1 MNSFLNNL
9 QVREKKLL
17 LGALVLI
24 FLFVI
29 FVYINS
35 IYDNYLISKKNL
47 TKAKNDY
54 EYVYKR
60 VSTLKLYLDRTVLN
74 EANINLMITA
84 NDLAGLISDLSI
96 DKTNETVL
104 VVFKAKDASS
114 AITLSENI
122 INKTELQIN
131 KILDTWLIRKA
142 GAKLTWGTMG
152 GIIGQDDLVIS
163 TGQNKNKYSDKIE
176 VMTSMRNVDLA
187 SRATIAK
194 SMLDLE

>member
-1 MNSFLNNL
+1 MASSRLDIAMNSFLNNL

-17 LGALVLI
+17 LGTLVLI

-47 TKAKNDY
+47 SKAKSDY

-74 EANINLMITA
+74 ESNINLIIIA
-84 NDLAGLISDLSI
+84 NDLADLISDLNI
-96 DKTNETVL
+96 DKTDEKVS
-104 VVFKAKDASS
+104 VVFKAEDASS

-131 KILDTWLIRKA
+131 KINYKNLNDSIN
-142 GAKLTWGTMG
+142 
-152 GIIGQDDLVIS
+152 VI
-163 TGQNKNKYSDKIE
+163 
-176 VMTSMRNVDLA
+176 
-187 SRATIAK
+187 
-194 SMLDLE
+194 LEFNF

>member
-1 MNSFLNNL
+1 MVSSRLDIAMNSFLNNL

-17 LGALVLI
+17 LGTLVLI

-47 TKAKNDY
+47 SKAKSDY

-74 EANINLMITA
+74 EADINLIITA
-84 NDLAGLISDLSI
+84 NDLADLISDLNI
-96 DKTNETVL
+96 DKTDEKVS
-104 VVFKAKDASS
+104 VVFKAEDASS

-131 KILDTWLIRKA
+131 KINYKNFNDS
-142 GAKLTWGTMG
+142 
-152 GIIGQDDLVIS
+152 IGVI
-163 TGQNKNKYSDKIE
+163 
-176 VMTSMRNVDLA
+176 
-187 SRATIAK
+187 
-194 SMLDLE
+194 LEFNF

>member
-1 MNSFLNNL
+1 MASSRLDIAMNSFLNNL

-17 LGALVLI
+17 LGTLVLI

-47 TKAKNDY
+47 SKAKSDY

-74 EANINLMITA
+74 ESNINLIIID
-84 NDLAGLISDLSI
+84 NDLADLISDLNI
-96 DKTNETVL
+96 DKTDEKVS
-104 VVFKAKDASS
+104 VVFKAEDASS

-131 KILDTWLIRKA
+131 KINYKNLNDSIN
-142 GAKLTWGTMG
+142 
-152 GIIGQDDLVIS
+152 VI
-163 TGQNKNKYSDKIE
+163 
-176 VMTSMRNVDLA
+176 
-187 SRATIAK
+187 
-194 SMLDLE
+194 LEFNF

>member
-1 MNSFLNNL
+1 MASSRLDIAMNSFLNNL

-17 LGALVLI
+17 LGTLVLI

-35 IYDNYLISKKNL
+35 VYDNYLISKKNL
-47 TKAKNDY
+47 SKAKSDY

-74 EANINLMITA
+74 ESNINLIIIA
-84 NDLAGLISDLSI
+84 NDLADLISDLNI
-96 DKTNETVL
+96 DKTDEKVS
-104 VVFKAKDASS
+104 VVFKAEDASS

-131 KILDTWLIRKA
+131 KINYKNLNDSIN
-142 GAKLTWGTMG
+142 
-152 GIIGQDDLVIS
+152 VI
-163 TGQNKNKYSDKIE
+163 
-176 VMTSMRNVDLA
+176 
-187 SRATIAK
+187 
-194 SMLDLE
+194 LEFNF

>member
-1 MNSFLNNL
+1 MASSKLDIAMNSFLNNL

-17 LGALVLI
+17 LGTLVLI

-47 TKAKNDY
+47 SKAKSDY
-54 EYVYKR
+54 EYVYNR

-74 EANINLMITA
+74 ESNINLIITA
-84 NDLAGLISDLSI
+84 NDLADLISDLSI
-96 DKTNETVL
+96 DKTDEKVS
-104 VVFKAKDASS
+104 VVFKAEDASS

-131 KILDTWLIRKA
+131 KINYKNLNDSIN
-142 GAKLTWGTMG
+142 
-152 GIIGQDDLVIS
+152 VI
-163 TGQNKNKYSDKIE
+163 
-176 VMTSMRNVDLA
+176 
-187 SRATIAK
+187 
-194 SMLDLE
+194 LEFNF

>member
-1 MNSFLNNL
+1 MASSRLGIAMNSFLNNL

-47 TKAKNDY
+47 SKAKSDY

-74 EANINLMITA
+74 ESNINLIITA
-84 NDLAGLISDLSI
+84 NDLADLISDLNI
-96 DKTNETVL
+96 DKTDEKVS
-104 VVFKAKDASS
+104 VVFKAEDASS

-131 KILDTWLIRKA
+131 KINYKNLNNSLN
-142 GAKLTWGTMG
+142 
-152 GIIGQDDLVIS
+152 VI
-163 TGQNKNKYSDKIE
+163 
-176 VMTSMRNVDLA
+176 
-187 SRATIAK
+187 
-194 SMLDLE
+194 LEFNF

>member
-1 MNSFLNNL
+1 MT
-9 QVREKKLL
+9 
-17 LGALVLI
+17 
-24 FLFVI
+24 
-29 FVYINS
+29 
-35 IYDNYLISKKNL
+35 NYLISKKNL
-47 TKAKNDY
+47 SKAKSDY

-96 DKTNETVL
+96 DKTDETVL

-131 KILDTWLIRKA
+131 KINYKNFNDS
-142 GAKLTWGTMG
+142 
-152 GIIGQDDLVIS
+152 IGVI
-163 TGQNKNKYSDKIE
+163 
-176 VMTSMRNVDLA
+176 
-187 SRATIAK
+187 
-194 SMLDLE
+194 LEFNF

>member
-1 MNSFLNNL
+1 MASSKLDIAMNSFLNNL

-17 LGALVLI
+17 LGTLVLI

-47 TKAKNDY
+47 SKAKSDY

-74 EANINLMITA
+74 ESNINLIITA
-84 NDLAGLISDLSI
+84 NDLADLISDLNI
-96 DKTNETVL
+96 DKTDEKVS
-104 VVFKAKDASS
+104 VVFKAEDASS

-131 KILDTWLIRKA
+131 KINYKNLNDSIN
-142 GAKLTWGTMG
+142 
-152 GIIGQDDLVIS
+152 VI
-163 TGQNKNKYSDKIE
+163 
-176 VMTSMRNVDLA
+176 
-187 SRATIAK
+187 
-194 SMLDLE
+194 LEFNF

>member
-1 MNSFLNNL
+1 MASSRLDIAMNSFLNNL

-17 LGALVLI
+17 LGTLVLI

-47 TKAKNDY
+47 SKAKSDY

-74 EANINLMITA
+74 ESNINLIITA
-84 NDLAGLISDLSI
+84 NDLADLISDLNI
-96 DKTNETVL
+96 DKTDEKVS
-104 VVFKAKDASS
+104 VVFKAEDASS
-114 AITLSENI
+114 ATTLSENI

-131 KILDTWLIRKA
+131 KINYKNFNDS
-142 GAKLTWGTMG
+142 
-152 GIIGQDDLVIS
+152 IGVI
-163 TGQNKNKYSDKIE
+163 
-176 VMTSMRNVDLA
+176 
-187 SRATIAK
+187 
-194 SMLDLE
+194 LEFNF

>member
-1 MNSFLNNL
+1 MASSRLGISMNSFLNNL

-47 TKAKNDY
+47 SKAKNDY

-74 EANINLMITA
+74 ESNINLMITA
-84 NDLAGLISDLSI
+84 NDIAGLISDLSI
-96 DKTNETVL
+96 DKTDERVL

-131 KILDTWLIRKA
+131 KINYKNFNDS
-142 GAKLTWGTMG
+142 
-152 GIIGQDDLVIS
+152 IGVI
-163 TGQNKNKYSDKIE
+163 
-176 VMTSMRNVDLA
+176 
-187 SRATIAK
+187 
-194 SMLDLE
+194 LEFNF

>member
-1 MNSFLNNL
+1 MVSSRLDIAMNSFLNNL

-17 LGALVLI
+17 LGTLVLI

-35 IYDNYLISKKNL
+35 VYDNYLISKKNL
-47 TKAKNDY
+47 SKAKSDY

-74 EANINLMITA
+74 EADINLIITA
-84 NDLAGLISDLSI
+84 NDLADLISDLNI
-96 DKTNETVL
+96 DKTDEKVS
-104 VVFKAKDASS
+104 VVFKAEDASS

-131 KILDTWLIRKA
+131 KINYKNFNDS
-142 GAKLTWGTMG
+142 MG
-152 GIIGQDDLVIS
+152 VI
-163 TGQNKNKYSDKIE
+163 
-176 VMTSMRNVDLA
+176 
-187 SRATIAK
+187 
-194 SMLDLE
+194 LEFNF

>member
-1 MNSFLNNL
+1 LDIAMNSFLNNL

-17 LGALVLI
+17 LGTLVLI

-47 TKAKNDY
+47 SKAKSDY

-74 EANINLMITA
+74 ESNINLIITS
-84 NDLAGLISDLSI
+84 NDLASLISDLSL
-96 DKTNETVL
+96 DKTDKSVS
-104 VVFKAKDASS
+104 VVFKAKDATS

-131 KILDTWLIRKA
+131 KINYKNFNDS
-142 GAKLTWGTMG
+142 
-152 GIIGQDDLVIS
+152 IGVI
-163 TGQNKNKYSDKIE
+163 
-176 VMTSMRNVDLA
+176 
-187 SRATIAK
+187 
-194 SMLDLE
+194 LEFNF

>member
-1 MNSFLNNL
+1 MASSRLGIAMNSFLNNL

-47 TKAKNDY
+47 SKAKNDY

-84 NDLAGLISDLSI
+84 NDIAGLISDLSI
-96 DKTNETVL
+96 DKTDERVL

-131 KILDTWLIRKA
+131 KINYKNFNDS
-142 GAKLTWGTMG
+142 
-152 GIIGQDDLVIS
+152 IGVI
-163 TGQNKNKYSDKIE
+163 
-176 VMTSMRNVDLA
+176 
-187 SRATIAK
+187 
-194 SMLDLE
+194 LEFNF

>member
-1 MNSFLNNL
+1 MASSRFGISMNSFLNNL

-47 TKAKNDY
+47 SKAKNDY

-74 EANINLMITA
+74 ESNINLMITA
-84 NDLAGLISDLSI
+84 NDIAGLISDLSI
-96 DKTNETVL
+96 DKTDERVL

-131 KILDTWLIRKA
+131 KINYKNFNDS
-142 GAKLTWGTMG
+142 
-152 GIIGQDDLVIS
+152 IGVI
-163 TGQNKNKYSDKIE
+163 
-176 VMTSMRNVDLA
+176 
-187 SRATIAK
+187 
-194 SMLDLE
+194 LEFNF

>member
-74 EANINLMITA
+74 ESNINLIITS
-84 NDLAGLISDLSI
+84 NDLASLISDLSI
-96 DKTNETVL
+96 DKTDKSVS
-104 VVFKAKDASS
+104 VVFKAKDATS

-122 INKTELQIN
+122 INKIELQIN
-131 KILDTWLIRKA
+131 KINYKNFNDS
-142 GAKLTWGTMG
+142 
-152 GIIGQDDLVIS
+152 IGVI
-163 TGQNKNKYSDKIE
+163 
-176 VMTSMRNVDLA
+176 
-187 SRATIAK
+187 
-194 SMLDLE
+194 LEFNF

>member
-17 LGALVLI
+17 LGTLVLI

-47 TKAKNDY
+47 SKAKSDY

-74 EANINLMITA
+74 ESNINLIITA
-84 NDLAGLISDLSI
+84 NDLADLISDLNI
-96 DKTNETVL
+96 DKTDEKVS
-104 VVFKAKDASS
+104 VVFKAEDASS

-122 INKTELQIN
+122 INLS
-131 KILDTWLIRKA
+131 LIH
-142 GAKLTWGTMG
+142 
-152 GIIGQDDLVIS
+152 IS
-163 TGQNKNKYSDKIE
+163 EPTRQY
-176 VMTSMRNVDLA
+176 
-187 SRATIAK
+187 
-194 SMLDLE
+194 

>member
-1 MNSFLNNL
+1 MASSRLDIAMNSFLNNL

-17 LGALVLI
+17 LGTLVLI

-47 TKAKNDY
+47 SKAKSDY

-74 EANINLMITA
+74 ESNINLIITA
-84 NDLAGLISDLSI
+84 NDLADLISDLNI
-96 DKTNETVL
+96 DKTDEKVS
-104 VVFKAKDASS
+104 VVFKAEDASS

-131 KILDTWLIRKA
+131 KINYKNLNDSIN
-142 GAKLTWGTMG
+142 
-152 GIIGQDDLVIS
+152 VI
-163 TGQNKNKYSDKIE
+163 
-176 VMTSMRNVDLA
+176 
-187 SRATIAK
+187 
-194 SMLDLE
+194 LEFNF

>member
-1 MNSFLNNL
+1 MASSRLDIAMNSFLNNL

-17 LGALVLI
+17 LGTLVLI

-47 TKAKNDY
+47 SKAKSDY

-74 EANINLMITA
+74 ESNINLIIID
-84 NDLAGLISDLSI
+84 NDLADLISDLNI
-96 DKTNETVL
+96 DKTDEKVS
-104 VVFKAKDASS
+104 VVFKAEDASS

-131 KILDTWLIRKA
+131 KINYKNFNDS
-142 GAKLTWGTMG
+142 
-152 GIIGQDDLVIS
+152 IGVI
-163 TGQNKNKYSDKIE
+163 
-176 VMTSMRNVDLA
+176 
-187 SRATIAK
+187 
-194 SMLDLE
+194 LEFNF